1 MGGYVTVCSEPWGL
15 ATMFDAYFGFLAFWL
30 YVAWHKQTIA
40 SRLGW
45 FVALR
50 LLGDFAIAAYALLC
64 LFRAKGETDLGKV
77 FFTRKVARMGR
88 VSDWLRR
95 KVRDPLLAE
104 LRQGA
109 TPEAVSA
116 AVTISFAIA
125 IVLVIGVTTLGCV
138 VVGRIFR
145 LNHVVMQIVNHASY
159 PLQVLLIVP
168 FVRLGET
175 LSGARHFALTPEAI
189 IGEFNRSVPDFLE
202 KFWLTGLHGLI
213 GWAVTVPLA
222 CWLLHFILRRT
233 FRRLLPKPSAP

>member
-1 MGGYVTVCSEPWGL
+1 
-15 ATMFDAYFGFLAFWL
+15 
-30 YVAWHKQTIA
+30 
-40 SRLGW
+40 
-45 FVALR
+45 
-50 LLGDFAIAAYALLC
+50 
-64 LFRAKGETDLGKV
+64 
-77 FFTRKVARMGR
+77 MGR

-95 KVRDPLLAE
+95 RVRDPLVAE

-116 AVTISFAIA
+116 AVMVSLAIA
-125 IVLVIGVTTLGCV
+125 INPFIGTTTLGCLV
-138 VVGRIFR
+138 AGRLFR
-145 LNHVVMQIVNHASY
+145 LNHVVMQIINHSAF

-202 KFWLTGLHGLI
+202 KFWLAGLHGLI

-222 CWLLHFILRRT
+222 CWLLHFFLRAT
-233 FRRLLPKPSAP
+233 FRKVLPKPSAP

>member
-1 MGGYVTVCSEPWGL
+1 
-15 ATMFDAYFGFLAFWL
+15 
-30 YVAWHKQTIA
+30 
-40 SRLGW
+40 
-45 FVALR
+45 
-50 LLGDFAIAAYALLC
+50 
-64 LFRAKGETDLGKV
+64 
-77 FFTRKVARMGR
+77 MGR

-95 KVRDPLLAE
+95 KVRDPLVAE

-116 AVTISFAIA
+116 AVVVSFAIA
-125 IVLVIGVTTLGCV
+125 IVPFIGVTTLLCLLA
-138 VVGRIFR
+138 GRLFR
-145 LNHVVMQIVNHASY
+145 LNHVVMQIINHTAF

-189 IGEFNRSVPDFLE
+189 IDEFNRSVPDFLE

-222 CWLLHFILRRT
+222 CWLLHFFLRAT
-233 FRRLLPKPSAP
+233 FRKVLPKPSAP